1 MCKSAECLGE
11 VKQSAILVMMFD
23 DAHESSFH
31 LSPRDHRLELR
42 KEFVCGEKY
51 VYILSRGSNVRAK
64 CRLEIVNWM
73 SPSWTV
79 EG

>member
-1 MCKSAECLGE
+1 MCESVEWLDGDEQPA
-11 VKQSAILVMMFD
+11 VPAVIFD
-23 DAHESSFH
+23 DAQESSFH

-64 CRLEIVNWM
+64 CRLEIVNCM